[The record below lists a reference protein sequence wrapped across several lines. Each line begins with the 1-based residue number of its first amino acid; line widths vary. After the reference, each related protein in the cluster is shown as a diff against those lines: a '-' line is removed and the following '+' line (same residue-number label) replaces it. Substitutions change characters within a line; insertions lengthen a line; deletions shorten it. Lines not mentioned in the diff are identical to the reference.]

1 MEITGTAL
9 LQEIDKALKAM
20 KEAER
25 NLEMLENDNYL
36 KIKLA
41 RLKYDFA
48 RQEYLRLLRIAKE
61 QKIKYNMNELMEK
74 IIDV

>member
-1 MEITGTAL
+1 MGMNNSL

-20 KEAER
+20 KEAEQ
-25 NLEMLENDNYL
+25 NLEKIEKDNYL

-41 RLKYDFA
+41 KLKYDFA
-48 RQEYLRLLRIAKE
+48 RQEYIKLLKIARE
-61 QKIKYNMNELMEK
+61 QKLKYDIHELAEK

>member
-1 MEITGTAL
+1 MEITGNTL

-48 RQEYLRLLRIAKE
+48 RQEYLRLLRIARE
-61 QKIKYNMNELMEK
+61 QKLKYNMSELAEK
-74 IIDV
+74 IVD

>member
-1 MEITGTAL
+1 MEITGSTL

-41 RLKYDFA
+41 QLKYDFA
-48 RQEYLRLLRIAKE
+48 REEYLRLLRIARE
-61 QKIKYNMNELMEK
+61 QKLKYSIGELAEK
-74 IIDV
+74 IID

>member
-1 MEITGTAL
+1 MEINNTTL
-9 LQEIDKALKAM
+9 LQEIDKALKVM

-25 NLEMLENDNYL
+25 NLEMIENDNYL
-36 KIKLA
+36 KTKLA

-48 RQEYLRLLRIAKE
+48 RQEYIRLLRIAKE

-74 IIDV
+74 IIDA